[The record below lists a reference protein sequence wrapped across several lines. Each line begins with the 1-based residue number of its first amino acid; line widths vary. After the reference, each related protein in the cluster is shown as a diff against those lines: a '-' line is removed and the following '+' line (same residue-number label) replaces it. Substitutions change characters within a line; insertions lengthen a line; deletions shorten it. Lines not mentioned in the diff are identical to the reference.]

1 MQISARPRGTLANT
15 QTPLQAVGP
24 SLAQWRV
31 GWEKSRPMLYPSAT
45 PGTRSPEKESL
56 IVGVSKRV
64 DVELKKRW
72 FKQKAGDFMATRKR
86 AAAKSRKM
94 ILTAVI
100 GSLAALGIGGA
111 GYVTWSAIKG
121 SEAAQT
127 VEATYGGQKTSTSS
141 HIAHRSVA
149 SSHSKATKSRRLKA
163 GTSCKITKSK
173 SHKGSK
179 YTASKHKRKKLRHA
193 H

>member
-1 MQISARPRGTLANT
+1 
-15 QTPLQAVGP
+15 
-24 SLAQWRV
+24 
-31 GWEKSRPMLYPSAT
+31 MLYPSAT
-45 PGTRSPEKESL
+45 PGTRSPEKEFL

-72 FKQKAGDFMATRKR
+72 FKQKAGDSMATRKR
-86 AAAKSRKM
+86 SATKSRKM

-111 GYVTWSAIKG
+111 GYVTWSAMKG
-121 SEAAQT
+121 SEAGQVA
-127 VEATYGGQKTSTSS
+127 EAIHTGQKTSTITRMARSS
-141 HIAHRSVA
+141 SVSA
-149 SSHSKATKSRRLKA
+149 QSKSVKSRRVKA

-173 SHKGSK
+173 KQKHPNH
-179 YTASKHKRKKLRHA
+179 TASKHKRKKLRHA